1 MKKVNKNLIFYFAM
15 AMALA
20 VAGITSILA
29 RSSLLSLVMVLLGV
43 DLMIN
48 GLVQLVRFFLA
59 KMRPQRRFQRADP
72 RLSEHE
78 RLSIPHL
85 VSGDPDVAHG
95 RPVRRVYAAVWHGL
109 PHPMVAVSPGRGEGP
124 LLDVFDDDRVLCRR
138 AASSCFHPA

>member
-29 RSSLLSLVMVLLGV
+29 RSSLVSLVMVLLGV

-59 KMRPQRRFQRADP
+59 KMRR
-72 RLSEHE
+72 
-78 RLSIPHL
+78 
-85 VSGDPDVAHG
+85 SGDF
-95 RPVRRVYAAVWHGL
+95 
-109 PHPMVAVSPGRGEGP
+109 S
-124 LLDVFDDDRVLCRR
+124 VLIR
-138 AASSCFHPA
+138 AFLSMSA